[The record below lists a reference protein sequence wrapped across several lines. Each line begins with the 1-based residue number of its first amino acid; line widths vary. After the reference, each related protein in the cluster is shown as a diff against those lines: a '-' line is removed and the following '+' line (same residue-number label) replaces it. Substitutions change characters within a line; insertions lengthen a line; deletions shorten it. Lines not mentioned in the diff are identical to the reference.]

1 MKDKIVISS
10 LVGVILL
17 SLYFTLFRGCKEEPL
32 QINAKLRPVRRG
44 TPTERGVAPMYD
56 VTFGFNKKYKLTSV
70 KVVSA
75 QDLSTNKY
83 PRALWHVIE
92 DGKSVPVKAISYGK
106 PAPGMK
112 PAIPDLMPDPLEP
125 GQEYVVFVEAGS
137 IKAHTN
143 FFAQARPLPK

>member
-1 MKDKIVISS
+1 MKDKIVIFS
-10 LVGVILL
+10 LGGIILL
-17 SLYFTLFRGCKEEPL
+17 TLYLTLFRGCKEEPM
-32 QINAKLRPVRRG
+32 QITSKLRPVRRG
-44 TPTERGVAPMYD
+44 TPTERGMTPMYD

-83 PRALWHVIE
+83 PRALWHVVE

-106 PAPGMK
+106 PARGMK
-112 PAIPDLMPDPLEP
+112 PAVPDLLPEPLEP
-125 GQEYVVFVEAGS
+125 GQEYVVFIEAGS

-143 FFAQARPLPK
+143 FLAQARPVPR